1 MRNTAIAIAVED
13 FPQQA
18 WERTFPDPNAV
29 YTFDNIHSPDV
40 PHWTM
45 HSADEL
51 PIIDPYGNYRLDVG
65 PGNKLMLEALFD
77 IALEARRILPTVR
90 IKVAP
95 RLYLPS
101 SEGIMVLQKSWA
113 VTEYDTRLEKHGWFP
128 VPTLLLSTNQSAEDA
143 FREMYR
149 FLWMLLET
157 EIPFVNGVPEGIM
170 EEIEAM
176 SLEAIDPIV
185 MDWLSKFR
193 KEPGETTDDYLS
205 RIAQERRAMIFV
217 NMAMD
222 RLGGCWED
230 DQSPAAELRRRAH
243 DMMMRW
249 ALRGTLGQLIKGQY
263 GPIQEK
269 NNGIS
274 NEEVRHLLETEEWG

>member
-1 MRNTAIAIAVED
+1 MNNTAIAVED
-13 FPQQA
+13 FPQDA

-29 YTFDNIHSPDV
+29 YSFDNIHSPDV

-45 HSADEL
+45 HSPNEL
-51 PIIDPYGNYRLDVG
+51 PILDPHGNYCLDVG
-65 PGNKLMLEALFD
+65 PGNPFMLPALFD
-77 IALEARRILPTVR
+77 LSLEVRRILPTAR

-95 RLYLPS
+95 RLYLPNADGEMQLHKS
-101 SEGIMVLQKSWA
+101 SA
-113 VTEYDTRLEKHGWFP
+113 VTEFDRRLGKSGWFP
-128 VPTLLLSTNQSAEDA
+128 VPTLLLSTNQSVEDA
-143 FREMYR
+143 FRETYR

-170 EEIEAM
+170 DEIEQT
-176 SLEAIDPIV
+176 SFEQVNRIV
-185 MDWLSKFR
+185 YDWLSKYP
-193 KEPGETTDDYLS
+193 KEPGES
-205 RIAQERRAMIFV
+205 REDFLLRISQERRAMTFA

-230 DQSPAAELRRRAH
+230 DQSPAAELRRKPH

-263 GPIQEK
+263 GPIKERRD
-269 NNGIS
+269 
-274 NEEVRHLLETEEWG
+274 VA